1 MSQPTPAIVAQSAVR
16 RLPRWALLLLGL
28 AYILPG
34 FVDRNPWK
42 ADDIEAFGF
51 MLQLAQA
58 WPGDAVSW
66 LKPTLMHQP
75 DFSRALLPY
84 WLGAWVL
91 KIVPTAWAPWA
102 VRVPFML
109 LLALTFLTT
118 WYAVYALARNR
129 AAQPVAFAFG
139 GEAQPGDYA
148 RALADGGLLA
158 LMATLGLAR
167 LSHETT
173 PVLSQLAFCALL
185 FWGLASL
192 SRRRALS
199 LLGVACGMLGLT
211 LSGAPSLALVL
222 GMGGTLVRALAPQG
236 PQEQRLNMLDLGLLA
251 LMGLISACLAG
262 ALNLWQWRLLSPDA
276 NDLRLWGRLLLWF
289 TWPTWPLVLWTLWRW
304 RLQLRQ
310 LWRHLH
316 LALPLWFAA
325 STILA
330 SALTAP
336 NDRALLLSL
345 PALATLAAFALPT
358 LRRSVSAFIDWF
370 TLLFFSGCALVIWG
384 VWLSMQTGIP
394 AQPAANVA
402 RLAPGFTHS
411 FSLWALVAALLM
423 TGLWLALVRWRTGR
437 HRTAIWKS
445 LVLPACGATLCWL
458 LLMTLWLPLLDYGR
472 SYAPLVQRVRQI
484 TGPVECMQYFGL
496 SKAQGTALRFHGH
509 MRLEPVSTPRPDCAW
524 LVVEGQS
531 MRHLPTGLLE
541 AGWIEPTR
549 LRRPSDSN
557 EDIVLFRAAPPT
569 PALVR
574 QP

>member
-1 MSQPTPAIVAQSAVR
+1 VSQPTPAIVAQSAVR
-16 RLPRWALLLLGL
+16 RLPRWGLVLLGL

-34 FVDRNPWK
+34 FLGRTPWK

-51 MLQLAQA
+51 MLQLAQT
-58 WPGDAVSW
+58 WPGEAVSW
-66 LKPTLMHQP
+66 LKPTLMLQA
-75 DFSRALLPY
+75 DTSRALLPY
-84 WLGAWVL
+84 WLGAWML
-91 KIVPTAWAPWA
+91 KIVPAAWAAWA

-109 LLALTFLTT
+109 LLALTFLCT

-139 GEAQPGDYA
+139 GEAQPRDYA

-173 PVLSQLAFCALL
+173 PVLCQLAFSALL

-192 SRRRALS
+192 SRQRGLS

-211 LSGAPSLALVL
+211 LSGAPSLALIL
-222 GMGGTLVRALAPQG
+222 GLGGTLVRALAPPG
-236 PQEQRLNMLDLGLLA
+236 PDEQRTSMLDLGLLA
-251 LMGLISACLAG
+251 LICLVSACLAG
-262 ALNLWQWRLLSPDA
+262 GLNLWQWRLLSPTSSE
-276 NDLRLWGRLLLWF
+276 LRLWGRLLLWF

-310 LWRHLH
+310 VWKHLH

-325 STILA
+325 STVLA

-336 NDRALLLSL
+336 NDRALLMSL
-345 PALATLAAFALPT
+345 PASATLAAFALPT
-358 LRRSVSAFIDWF
+358 LRRSVGAFIDWF
-370 TLLFFSGCALVIWG
+370 TLLFFTGCALIIWG

-402 RLAPGFTHS
+402 RLAPDFTHS
-411 FSLWALVAALLM
+411 FSLATLTPALLM
-423 TGLWLALVRWRTGR
+423 TVLWLALVRWRTGR

-458 LLMTLWLPLLDYGR
+458 LLMTLWLPLLDHGR
-472 SYAPLVQRVRQI
+472 SYAPLVQRMRQV
-484 TGPVECMQYFGL
+484 TGPADCVQYFGL
-496 SKAQGTALRFHGH
+496 SKAQGTALRFHGQL
-509 MRLEPVSTPRPDCAW
+509 RLEPASAPRPDCAW

-541 AGWIEPTR
+541 SGWTAPTR
-549 LRRPSDSN
+549 LRRPTDSN
-557 EDIVLFRAAPPT
+557 EDIVVFRAAPPA
-569 PALVR
+569 PSAAQR
-574 QP
+574 P